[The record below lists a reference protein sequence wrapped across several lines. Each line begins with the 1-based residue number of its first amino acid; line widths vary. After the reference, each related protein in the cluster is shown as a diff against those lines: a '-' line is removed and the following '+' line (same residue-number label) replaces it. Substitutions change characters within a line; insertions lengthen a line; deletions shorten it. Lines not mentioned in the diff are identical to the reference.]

1 MESQVYFGDD
11 GALGVFGDDGVLG
24 LFGLSNA
31 TFIVIVLYIF
41 YAPQGDAF
49 QKGTEA
55 ALYCTLLLY
64 RRLEVQ
70 GDLYHKVPS
79 CKVIKWN

>member
-31 TFIVIVLYIF
+31 TFIAIVIYIF

-49 QKGTEA
+49 QKGTEVSHCIA
-55 ALYCTLLLY
+55 ACF
-64 RRLEVQ
+64 
-70 GDLYHKVPS
+70 
-79 CKVIKWN
+79 